1 MGGREGVIHFLL
13 DVIGVVVLYLVISL
27 IWMAA
32 EKLIYGQ
39 ITPRFI
45 DDVVALVL
53 AVSLYFNFK

>member
-1 MGGREGVIHFLL
+1 MIHFLL

>member
-1 MGGREGVIHFLL
+1 MLNYIL
-13 DVIGVVVLYLVISL
+13 DILSILIIYVVIGLV
-27 IWMAA
+27 WMAA

-53 AVSLYFNFK
+53 AISLYFNFK